1 VFSINE
7 VDHLNLIGKFEFSNS
22 CVLWTIKLSLKIF
35 RINWSRIRPHFQK
48 TKSSSQLVL
57 QVCKFAK
64 IHELKKYLF
73 QGSKQSSMTLFLIDG
88 LTFSHL
94 WNAISSQ
101 ILGVRLC
108 MFSRSKC
115 NVCRSLGYNPCL
127 GLSPDAFVAVISIT
141 LFDQFLGF
149 YRKMLNG

>member
-1 VFSINE
+1 MCHHVSSMELLAYVTPWCGCYISSYSISTVLTQCLLRYKPKSMKMVFSINE

-64 IHELKKYLF
+64 IHELKKVFISRVQTELY
-73 QGSKQSSMTLFLIDG
+73 DPV
-88 LTFSHL
+88 SHR
-94 WNAISSQ
+94 WI
-101 ILGVRLC
+101 
-108 MFSRSKC
+108 
-115 NVCRSLGYNPCL
+115 NV
-127 GLSPDAFVAVISIT
+127 
-141 LFDQFLGF
+141 
-149 YRKMLNG
+149 